1 MRNYLKIVKID
12 EYSIT
17 PKYLQLINSILKGIE
32 DGKIEKD
39 DILPSINDFS
49 VALDTSRNTIERAY
63 NELKKSGVVNSIAGK
78 GYFIANTQ
86 FNQPIKTLLL
96 FNKLS
101 QHKKQMYDAFAA
113 TLGSKAA
120 IDFYIY
126 NNDFNFFRKL
136 ITDKMDYYSKFVI
149 IPHFIENSD
158 KAFEVINTI
167 PKEKLILMDKMV
179 PGVTGSFGAVY
190 EDFEQD
196 IYHALE
202 QLLKKLSKYHTIKII
217 FPESTYHAK
226 DILTGFSNFCGQ
238 YAFDYEVIH
247 SIANEKFKKGTVYI
261 NLMEDDLVQLIE
273 KIISSKMKPGQD
285 IGVISYNETPIKK
298 IILDGITTISTD
310 FKMMGEQTAQL
321 VLKNS
326 TEHIAI
332 PFKVTLR
339 NSL

>member
-1 MRNYLKIVKID
+1 MKNYLKIVKID

-32 DGKIEKD
+32 DNKIVKD
-39 DILPSINDFS
+39 DILPSINDLS
-49 VALDTSRNTIERAY
+49 IALDTSRNTIERAY
-63 NELKKSGVVNSIAGK
+63 NELKKTGVVNSIAGK
-78 GYFIANTQ
+78 GYFIASTQ
-86 FNQPIKTLLL
+86 FDQPIKTLLL

-101 QHKKQMYDAFAA
+101 LHKKLMYDAFAA
-113 TLGSKAA
+113 TLGSNAA

-136 ITDKMDYYSKFVI
+136 IHDKMDYYSKFVI
-149 IPHFIENSD
+149 IPHFIENSE

-167 PKEKLILMDKMV
+167 PKEKLILMDKLV
-179 PGVTGSFGAVY
+179 PGVTGTFGAVY

-217 FPESTYHAK
+217 FPENTYHAK
-226 DILTGFSNFCGQ
+226 DILTGFLNFCGK
-238 YAFDYEVIH
+238 YAFDYEIIH
-247 SIANEKFKKGTVYI
+247 SIAAERFKKGTVYI
-261 NLMEDDLVQLIE
+261 NLMENDLVELIE
-273 KIISSKMKPGQD
+273 KIIARKLKPGHD
-285 IGVISYNETPIKK
+285 IGVISYNETPLKK

-310 FKMMGEQTAQL
+310 FKLMGEKTAEL

-326 TEHIAI
+326 TEHTAI
-332 PFKVTLR
+332 PFKVTWR

>member
-1 MRNYLKIVKID
+1 MKNYLKIVKID
-12 EYSIT
+12 EHSIT
-17 PKYLQLINSILKGIE
+17 PKYLQLLNSILKGIE
-32 DGKIEKD
+32 DGKIEKN

-63 NELKKSGVVNSIAGK
+63 NELKKIGVVSSVAGK
-78 GYFIANTQ
+78 GYFIADTQ
-86 FNQPIKTLLL
+86 FDQPIKILLL

-101 QHKKQMYDAFAA
+101 HHKKLMYDAFAT
-113 TLGSKAA
+113 TLGSHAA

-136 ITDKMDYYSKFVI
+136 ISEKIDYYAKFVI
-149 IPHFIENSD
+149 IPHFIENSE

-167 PKEKLILMDKMV
+167 PKEKLILMDKLV
-179 PGVTGSFGAVY
+179 PGVTGDFGAAY

-196 IYHALE
+196 IYRALE
-202 QLLKKLSKYHTIKII
+202 QLLKKLSNYHTIKII
-217 FPESTYHAK
+217 FPDNTYHPK
-226 DILTGFSNFCGQ
+226 DILTGFVNFCGQ
-238 YAFDYEVIH
+238 YAFEYEIIP
-247 SIANEKFKKGTVYI
+247 SIAHENFKKGTVYI
-261 NLMEDDLVQLIE
+261 NLMEDDLVELIE
-273 KIISSKMKPGQD
+273 KILTRKLKPGKD
-285 IGVISYNETPIKK
+285 IGVISYNETSLKK

-310 FKMMGEQTAQL
+310 FKLMGEKTAEL

-326 TEHIAI
+326 AEHIAI

>member
-1 MRNYLKIVKID
+1 MKNYLKIVKID
-12 EYSIT
+12 EHSIT
-17 PKYLQLINSILKGIE
+17 PKYLQLLNSILKGIE
-32 DGKIEKD
+32 DGKIEKN

-63 NELKKSGVVNSIAGK
+63 NELKKIGVVSSVAGK
-78 GYFIANTQ
+78 GYFIADTQ
-86 FNQPIKTLLL
+86 FDQPIKILLL

-101 QHKKQMYDAFAA
+101 YHKKLMYDAFAT
-113 TLGSKAA
+113 TLGSNAA

-136 ITDKMDYYSKFVI
+136 ISDKIDYYAKFVI
-149 IPHFIENSD
+149 IPHFIENSE

-167 PKEKLILMDKMV
+167 PKEKLILMDKLV
-179 PGVTGSFGAVY
+179 PGVTGNFGAAY

-196 IYHALE
+196 IYRALE
-202 QLLKKLSKYHTIKII
+202 QLLKKLSNYHTLKII
-217 FPESTYHAK
+217 FPDNTYHPK
-226 DILTGFSNFCGQ
+226 DILTGFVNFCGQ
-238 YAFDYEVIH
+238 YAFEYEIIP
-247 SIANEKFKKGTVYI
+247 SIAHENFKKGTVYI
-261 NLMEDDLVQLIE
+261 NLMEDDLVELIE
-273 KIISSKMKPGQD
+273 KILTRKLKPGKD
-285 IGVISYNETPIKK
+285 IGVISYNETSLKK

-310 FKMMGEQTAQL
+310 FKLMGEKTAEL

-326 TEHIAI
+326 AEHIAI